1 MNAYEFIG
9 IAGIIIALL
18 AFVYVT
24 IKGVNTII
32 GAPIVTIIIIVF
44 NKMHVMDSLFGQ
56 KDSYVSAL

>member
-32 GAPIVTIIIIVF
+32 GAPIVYYYHYCI
-44 NKMHVMDSLFGQ
+44 
-56 KDSYVSAL
+56 